1 MNPNHVRAGCRDM
14 WNAFML
20 EGATFTANDIPICPC
35 TAKEPPS
42 ELISYEQA
50 RLIYNQHRR
59 NGVSDFFVNAFV
71 HFYMDDY
78 KFDGPVSGV
87 WNAPRRSW
95 DILSH
100 FAGLITPDFS
110 TCADFPFPV
119 KCYNTYR
126 MRAYGYWYGTQGG
139 SVINNVRWGTKETFS
154 YCFDGIPQESI
165 VAIGVVASGLKEC
178 HNRPVFEQGFYRMLD
193 VLNPRTI
200 VVYGSDK
207 YHCFDVVRKRVNII
221 AFPSETSMAFGRR
234 KA

>member
-1 MNPNHVRAGCRDM
+1 MKSIEFRTDPMFLRNQFKGDGVFEIPQLKINEID
-14 WNAFML
+14 L
-20 EGATFTANDIPICPC
+20 EEI
-35 TAKEPPS
+35 
-42 ELISYEQA
+42 ELIGYDKLCDNKPEA
-50 RLIYNQHRR
+50 I
-59 NGVSDFFVNAFV
+59 V
-71 HFYMDDY
+71 HFFMDDY